1 MRKVGSLFYDTG
13 THRLGAALRGH
24 LLLFDRR
31 EPPGYPAAAGARL
44 LVLFVVLELIVGPR
58 GHGLAWLGLSAPASL
73 RVPLLLATSIVAI
86 RLFARM
92 PLADVGFVA
101 WRNWTPTE
109 KLYFVQVVLLAN
121 VAFAL
126 AYAGQLESL
135 RQRRD
140 LWPAA
145 APIAALEFLWG
156 FYQELRYRGI
166 LQTELTRRFGNVA
179 GPLIANAAFTFGP
192 LHFYHF
198 DTATPSLSRAMI
210 FAAIFCIGLLFSFIF
225 QRTRNLWLVG
235 TFHGIGNAYIN
246 GAATLTHSLS

>member
-13 THRLGAALRGH
+13 HTGSAPLFEDIFCCSTGVSRRAIRRRPALDCWCSSWCSSSCRAARA
-24 LLLFDRR
+24 RSR
-31 EPPGYPAAAGARL
+31 VAGT
-44 LVLFVVLELIVGPR
+44 
-58 GHGLAWLGLSAPASL
+58 SAPASL
-73 RVPLLLATSIVAI
+73 RVPLLLATSLVAI

-126 AYAGQLESL
+126 AYAGQLEAL

-156 FYQELRYRGI
+156 FYQELLYRGI

-179 GPLIANAAFTFGP
+179 GPLIANAAFAFGP

-198 DTATPSLSRAMI
+198 DTATSSLSRAMI